1 MDLQMIS
8 ISDTMAN
15 IRYLLDKHCKGIENS
30 NGAPMLPTRKTN
42 KYNKPIQIEKA
53 FEIAK
58 ELDEGLDLNEAV
70 IRFNYTKQT
79 LWNIKNRRQRFSII
93 PYENIGNDKQN
104 STSPISSTTTDW
116 QCS

>member
-1 MDLQMIS
+1 MIS

-30 NGAPMLPTRKTN
+30 SGAPMLPPRKTN
-42 KYNKPIQIEKA
+42 RYNKPIKIEKA

-58 ELDEGLDLNEAV
+58 ELDKGLDLNEAV

-79 LWNIKNRRQRFSII
+79 LWNIKNRKNRFAVI
-93 PYENIGNDKQN
+93 PYENIGNDKQD
-104 STSPISSTTTDW
+104 STSFISSPTPDW